1 MSKSEAKLTDK
12 IDQLKNVAMESLELQ
27 MARVGKIEE
36 IADHSQQLMVS
47 SEKFRDTSRSVKKKY
62 CMENWKCW
70 IGIIVISLV
79 LLLILLMVL
88 CDPNFNK
95 CKSDK

>member
-1 MSKSEAKLTDK
+1 
-12 IDQLKNVAMESLELQ
+12 
-27 MARVGKIEE
+27 
-36 IADHSQQLMVS
+36 MVS
-47 SEKFRDTSRSVKKKY
+47 SEKFRDMSRSVKKKY

-95 CKSDK
+95 CKFDK